1 MARRLW
7 LLFLVLSTSGCPL
20 AVGAV
25 GDGYPCLDDNDCVLP
40 YACVDEHCTEASLT
54 HDGGV
59 PVVPPDANGLHDGG
73 PQPDGG
79 GIMPSD
85 AGPPDAGPLDAGP
98 LDAGTPPCVDAHD
111 EDDDGIGDACDVCP
125 ARADPAQ
132 LDGDGDG
139 VGDECD
145 PRPDAPGDSILFFD
159 GFGGDVI
166 DPGYSTLGG
175 GDWSLEGDRLVQ
187 ASETQDARLWRPS
200 LSASDVVVETVVR
213 YQSFVFLMRGT
224 AGPMARVNGGSAVA
238 CGYGRYQGVL
248 ASSALDIYVVDW
260 LTGSVSDAE
269 LSTPPIVPEL
279 EVPYRVS
286 LDARDDEIACV
297 AASQPLETSISPV
310 TSGSSGLRTS
320 SAAATFEYLLV
331 MRVGS

>member
-1 MARRLW
+1 MARRTW
-7 LLFLVLSTSGCPL
+7 LLSLVLFASGCPL

-40 YACVDEHCTEASLT
+40 YACANERCTTASLA

-59 PVVPPDANGLHDGG
+59 PLVPPDAHARADGG
-73 PQPDGG
+73 PLADGG
-79 GIMPSD
+79 GLVPSD
-85 AGPPDAGPLDAGP
+85 AGPPDAGA
-98 LDAGTPPCVDAHD
+98 PPCLDAHD

-159 GFGGDVI
+159 GFGDDVL

-175 GDWSLEGDRLVQ
+175 GSWSLEGDRLVQ
-187 ASETQDARLWRPS
+187 ASETQDARLWRPN
-200 LSASDVVVETVVR
+200 LNASDVVVETQVR
-213 YQSFVFLMRGT
+213 YQSFTFLMRGT
-224 AGPMARVNGGSAVA
+224 AGPMARMNGGSAVA
-238 CGYGRYQGVL
+238 CAYGRYQGAV
-248 ASSALDIYVVDW
+248 ASSALDIYVLDW
-260 LTGSVSDAE
+260 LTGTVSDAE
-269 LSTPPIVPEL
+269 LSTPPIVPQL
-279 EVPYRVS
+279 DVPYRVT

-297 AASQPLETSISPV
+297 AATQPLETSISPV
-310 TSGSSGLRTS
+310 TGGSPGLRTS